1 MVIIIAIFQ
10 RKIYQDLLDWKEN
23 ADGKS
28 ALLIE
33 GARRVGKSTVA
44 EEFAKR
50 EYKDYL
56 LLDFSKTSPELQKN
70 FIDNI
75 GDLTVFFR
83 NLMLLTGKEL
93 PEGSLIIFDEVQ
105 FFPRARQ
112 AIKHLVKDGRY
123 HYLETGSL
131 ISIKK
136 NVKDILI
143 PSEEESVSMYP
154 MDFEE
159 FLWATG
165 NTVTIPV
172 ILEAFNA
179 RKPLGDAVHRKVM
192 EQFRTYMAVG
202 GMPQAVEA
210 FVNGQTYRQIDRI
223 KRGILRLYESD
234 LRKYDEEDNG
244 KAAAVFRTI
253 PQQLT
258 GRNSHFKYAVVEKGS
273 RASQYTETMQWIN
286 ESGMA
291 NVCFNVTDPEISLDL
306 FADSNNM
313 KLYMGDTGL
322 LVTQVFQSEKSTGD
336 DIYKA
341 LIFNKLGIN
350 QGMIVENIVA
360 QMLKRNGHGL
370 YFHEFDYQEEGNR
383 KPNRYEVDF
392 LLVKN
397 KGLCPIEVKASG
409 YQSHKSFDYFAKKYS
424 VKIRERYIIYTKDM
438 KIDGDITFLPL
449 YMTMFL

>member
-1 MVIIIAIFQ
+1 MVIIITVFR

-23 ADGKS
+23 AAGRS

-50 EYKDYL
+50 EYGDYL
-56 LLDFSKTSPELQKN
+56 LLDFSKASPELRKN
-70 FIDNI
+70 FTDNI

-105 FFPRARQ
+105 FFPQARQ
-112 AIKHLVKDGRY
+112 AIRHLVKDGRF

-143 PSEEESVSMYP
+143 PSEEEPLSMYP

-159 FLWATG
+159 FLWAAG
-165 NTVTIPV
+165 NTVTVPV
-172 ILEAFNA
+172 IRDAFNA
-179 RKPLGDAVHRKVM
+179 GKPLGDAVHRKVM

-223 KRGILRLYESD
+223 KRGILRLYEAD
-234 LRKYDEEDNG
+234 LRKFDKEENG
-244 KAAAVFRTI
+244 KAAAVFRSI

-258 GRNSHFKYAVVEKGS
+258 SRNAHFKYAAVEKGS
-273 RASQYTETMQWIN
+273 RASQYAETMQWIN

-291 NVCFNVTDPEISLDL
+291 NVCRNVTDPEISLEL
-306 FADSNNM
+306 FSDPDNM

-350 QGMIVENIVA
+350 QGMIVENVVA

-370 YFHEFDYQEEGNR
+370 YFHEFDYQDESNT

-392 LLVKN
+392 LLVKDR
-397 KGLCPIEVKASG
+397 GLCPIEVKASG
-409 YQSHKSFDYFAKKYS
+409 YQSHKSFDCFGKKYS
-424 VKIRERYIIYTKDM
+424 VKIRDRYMIYTKDL
-438 KIDGDITFLPL
+438 KIDGDIIYLPL